1 MFIFSRRTINEYDR
15 VKAFYNTDNDE
26 KVGIFDVATLNIF
39 SNFTFCEI
47 ALLEGSDGPLIKH
60 FND

>member
-1 MFIFSRRTINEYDR
+1 MLIFSRRTINEYDQ
-15 VKAFYNTDNDE
+15 VKASYNTDNDE
-26 KVGIFDVATLNIF
+26 KVVIFHVTTLNIF

-47 ALLEGSDGPLIKH
+47 ALLEGNDGPLIKH